1 MEGIIMVSGQTQGP
15 MQQGPYQ
22 MYQPVY
28 QMPQKST
35 AETLKTMFLSDM
47 MLAIFFGIGLL
58 LIWLGSLMWGTA
70 NTSDGRD
77 WGMIVKSFGMLVLTG
92 AMLLAGLV
100 RHDMEKWVR
109 VFLILGAVLLL
120 IFIGFWS
127 GFWSVIGIDLSGY
140 GSI

>member
-1 MEGIIMVSGQTQGP
+1 MEGIKMVSGQTPGP

-58 LIWLGSLMWGTA
+58 LMWVGSLIYGTA
-70 NTSDGRD
+70 NDHDGQD
-77 WGMIVKSFGMLVLTG
+77 LGMIAKSFGMLVLTG
-92 AMLLAGLV
+92 AMILAGLV
-100 RHDMEKWVR
+100 RHDMEKLVR
-109 VFLILGAVLLL
+109 LGLILSATLLL
-120 IFIGFWS
+120 IFVGFWA
-127 GFWSVIGIDLSGY
+127 GVWL
-140 GSI
+140 

>member
-1 MEGIIMVSGQTQGP
+1 

-28 QMPQKST
+28 QPPQRSI
-35 AETLKTMFLSDM
+35 AETLKTVFLSDM

-92 AMLLAGLV
+92 AMLLGGLV

-109 VFLILGAVLLL
+109 VFLIMGAVLLL

-127 GFWSVIGIDLSGY
+127 GFWSVLGLDLSGLNPY
-140 GSI
+140 A

>member
-1 MEGIIMVSGQTQGP
+1 
-15 MQQGPYQ
+15 

>member
-1 MEGIIMVSGQTQGP
+1 MEGIKMVSGQTQGP

-70 NTSDGRD
+70 NDSDGRD
-77 WGMIVKSFGMLVLTG
+77 WGMMVKSFGMLVLTG
-92 AMLLAGLV
+92 AMILAGLV
-100 RHDMEKWVR
+100 RHDMEKLVR
-109 VFLILGAVLLL
+109 LGLILSATLLL
-120 IFIGFWS
+120 IFVGFWT
-127 GFWSVIGIDLSGY
+127 GFWL
-140 GSI
+140 

>member
-1 MEGIIMVSGQTQGP
+1 MEGIKMVSGQTPGP

-28 QMPQKST
+28 QPPQRST

-70 NTSDGRD
+70 NDSDGRD
-77 WGMIVKSFGMLVLTG
+77 WGMMVKSFGMLVLTG

>member
-1 MEGIIMVSGQTQGP
+1 
-15 MQQGPYQ
+15 

-70 NTSDGRD
+70 NDSDGRD
-77 WGMIVKSFGMLVLTG
+77 WGMMVKSFGMLVLTG
-92 AMLLAGLV
+92 SMLLAGLV